1 MSQSIGI
8 YLYPDFQL
16 LDACGPITSFE
27 IAGRMAGRPY
37 RLLPIS
43 AAGGPVRSSSGIA
56 LDTVAAQGAGPF
68 DTLVVVG
75 GNGSRDAMREPA
87 NTDFLRTAARD
98 VRRLCSVCSG
108 AFLLAGA
115 GLLDGRR
122 ATTHWRRA
130 KLLAR
135 LFPAVKVDPDR
146 IHIRDGHIWT
156 SAGITAGIDL
166 ALALIAQDLGDA
178 LAQRVAQDMVV
189 YYRRPGG
196 QSQFSALAELG
207 GDESEFSALLE
218 WIRSHLHERL
228 TVERLAEQA
237 AMSPRNFSRAFSRSM
252 GIGPARVVERLRL
265 EVARERVEHSSMPV
279 EQVARATGFHDP
291 ERMRRAFLRAFGQ
304 PPQAMRRIAQS
315 AQTAAE

>member
-16 LDACGPITSFE
+16 LDACGSITSFE

-37 RLLPIS
+37 RLVPIS